1 MVNLLP
7 EKGTSMYPPFPSI
20 RSQPKR
26 SLLSR
31 IISGAVACIV
41 GLPFYLSGVLVA
53 FVVFDLPFD
62 EIRRNHADPLR
73 SLFLLLLFSG
83 FLWGV
88 SMLVVLTGLEYY
100 REWMG
105 NPRARQRITHYLCV
119 GAALIIAASTALW
132 SYHSSQPHDLGL
144 ITVGLGL
151 YALGNG
157 VLAAMTFRHPY
168 LT

>member
-1 MVNLLP
+1 MLNLLP
-7 EKGTSMYPPFPSI
+7 QKGTSMYPPFPSL

-132 SYHSSQPHDLGL
+132 SYHSAQLHDPGL
-144 ITVGLGL
+144 VTVGMGL
-151 YALGNG
+151 YALGVG
-157 VLAAMTFRHPY
+157 VLATMTFRHPY
-168 LT
+168 PA